1 MSWFSG
7 FSKAAVDFTQRAGDL
22 TSNLAEKAKKAIPID
37 AATLQK
43 LTLTTPEL
51 IAERERIDAE
61 EKQKAAVKESLSGM
75 YPWETKDEER
85 EILVE
90 ECKEAILALSGEDGT
105 FFGPYAM
112 PPLTVNVEEEK
123 AEEDELLLDKGI
135 STAVVKDRDPT
146 VDQLEKLS
154 KLEPLPLLLRDFDL
168 DAHVGL
174 IQKLLQVDPRLVE
187 RQSTLSG

>member
-1 MSWFSG
+1 MQGSH
-7 FSKAAVDFTQRAGDL
+7 
-22 TSNLAEKAKKAIPID
+22 
-37 AATLQK
+37 
-43 LTLTTPEL
+43 
-51 IAERERIDAE
+51 
-61 EKQKAAVKESLSGM
+61 
-75 YPWETKDEER
+75 
-85 EILVE
+85 
-90 ECKEAILALSGEDGT
+90 
-105 FFGPYAM
+105 FGPEWGGRH
-112 PPLTVNVEEEK
+112 LFRTVRHATFDCKCEEEK

-174 IQKLLQVDPRLVE
+174 IQKLLQVDRRLVE